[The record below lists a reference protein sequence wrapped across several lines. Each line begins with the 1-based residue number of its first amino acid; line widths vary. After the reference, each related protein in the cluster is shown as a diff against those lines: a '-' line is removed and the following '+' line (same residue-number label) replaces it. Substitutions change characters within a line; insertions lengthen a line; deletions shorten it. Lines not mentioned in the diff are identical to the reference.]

1 MNKKSLIYSVIFCL
15 LTMVLFSCKKKDATI
30 NKEEPEKLIQAY
42 EELGRR
48 HNTFLA
54 KAFPEVKRRLTEAQ
68 SKLKI
73 MNAVSP
79 ELAYDVMMDVSSE
92 YLVPVTDYQSTQEE
106 ILTYLKQYMP
116 QDVVFTEISSTAVYL
131 QTHSPD
137 AVITPGFAQA
147 LQELDQLLEQ
157 CTDYSITSTLTQ
169 SFDALRSKYI
179 PLLTIP
185 AEREAFIAGTSVGKY
200 SLTYWS
206 EHEQEVLA
214 LFEENSTLKTTGLI
228 GKQNPVK
235 ADVCGILAGAWK
247 GALGGFSFGGLWGS
261 IAFGLLGGAY
271 SGCVASL
278 SAGLVNGLFSR

>member
-1 MNKKSLIYSVIFCL
+1 MNKKSLIYSAIFCL
-15 LTMVLFSCKKKDATI
+15 LTMIVFSCKKKDATI
-30 NKEEPEKLIQAY
+30 NKGEPEKLIQAY

-68 SKLKI
+68 SQLKTT
-73 MNAVSP
+73 NTVSP

-92 YLVPVTDYQSTQEE
+92 YLVPVTDYQNTQEKV
-106 ILTYLKQYMP
+106 LAYLKLHMP
-116 QDVVFTEISSTAVYL
+116 QELVFAEIPTVSAYFQNSIPNVVISPEFS
-131 QTHSPD
+131 
-137 AVITPGFAQA
+137 QA
-147 LQELDQLLEQ
+147 LNELDNLLEQ
-157 CTDYSITSTLTQ
+157 CTDYTKTSMLIP
-169 SFDALRSKYI
+169 SFDALRNKYV

-278 SAGLVNGLFSR
+278 SAGLVNGLFFR